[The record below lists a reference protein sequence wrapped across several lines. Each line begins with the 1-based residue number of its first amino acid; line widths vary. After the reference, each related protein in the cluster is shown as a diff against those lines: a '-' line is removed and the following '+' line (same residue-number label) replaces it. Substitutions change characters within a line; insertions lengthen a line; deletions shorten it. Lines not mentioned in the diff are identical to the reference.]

1 MDRRST
7 LRALSACG
15 PWALTSALH
24 ASPQAETLIRQGGV
38 VVVFRHADA
47 PGTFDPPGFRL
58 DDCSTQ
64 RNLGPQGREQARQI
78 GLWFAQRGLKP
89 QSVRSSPWCRCQD
102 TARLAF
108 GTAEVWPAL
117 GSPVGVSPDETA
129 ARAAQWRQALQAASR
144 QRRGFEVWVTH
155 QFVMSAMAGRSAAS
169 GEGWVINPGPDGAAQ
184 ILATLPAWQT

>member
-7 LRALSACG
+7 LKALSACG
-15 PWALTSALH
+15 PWVLTSALH
-24 ASPQAETLIRQGGV
+24 ASTQAETLIRQGGV

-78 GLWFAQRGLKP
+78 GLWFTQRGLKP
-89 QSVRSSPWCRCQD
+89 QTVRSSPWCRCQD

-117 GSPVGVSPDETA
+117 GSPVGVAPEVTT
-129 ARAAQWRQALQAASR
+129 ARATQWRQALQAASR
-144 QRRGFEVWVTH
+144 RRPGFEVWVTH
-155 QFVMSAMAGRSAAS
+155 QFVMSAMAGGSAAS
-169 GEGWVINPGPDGAAQ
+169 GEGWVVGPGPDGTAQ

>member
-1 MDRRST
+1 MDRRT
-7 LRALSACG
+7 ALGMLSAGG
-15 PWALTSALH
+15 PWVLSWPAH
-24 ASPQAETLIRQGGV
+24 ASPQAEALIRQGGV

-78 GLWFAQRGLKP
+78 GQWFAQRSLKL
-89 QSVRSSPWCRCQD
+89 QTVRSSPWCRCQD

-117 GSPVGVSPDETA
+117 GSPVGVSPEVTTA
-129 ARAAQWRQALQAASR
+129 HATQWRQALQAASR
-144 QRRGFEVWVTH
+144 RRPGFEVWVTH

-169 GEGWVINPGPDGAAQ
+169 GEGWVIGPGPDGAAL
-184 ILATLPAWQT
+184 ILATLPASQT

>member
-1 MDRRST
+1 MMCSVRSMLT
-7 LRALSACG
+7 SGPSVERNTSCSCRHRAL
-15 PWALTSALH
+15 
-24 ASPQAETLIRQGGV
+24 QAR
-38 VVVFRHADA
+38 A
-47 PGTFDPPGFRL
+47 
-58 DDCSTQ
+58 
-64 RNLGPQGREQARQI
+64 ARQI
-78 GLWFAQRGLKP
+78 GQWFAQRSLKP
-89 QSVRSSPWCRCQD
+89 QTVRSSPWCRCQD

-155 QFVMSAMAGRSAAS
+155 QFVMSAMAGRAAAS
-169 GEGWVINPGPDGAAQ
+169 GEGWVINPGPDGAPQ